1 MRFSTHF
8 KQKPGPG
15 NPTHFLSYTQYV
27 TLSIPMRIIKK
38 IAVLGSGVMGAGIA
52 CHLANA
58 GYQVMLLDLPAQG
71 EGQRRNQIA
80 EQALALAVKQKP
92 APLYHPTFI
101 SRITTGN
108 FDDDLPAIKEADW
121 IIEVIVER
129 LDIKQSLFERVDQYR
144 QPGTIISSNTSGIP
158 IHMMAVGRSDDF
170 RKHFLGTHFFNPPRY
185 LRLLEI
191 IPTPETDPELVSFMM
206 QFGENQ
212 LGKQTVLC
220 KDTPAFIANRVGV
233 YSMARIFQLAEELNL
248 PISTVDK
255 LTGPA
260 IGRPNTGTFRLADL
274 VGHDTGVKVMQGIQ
288 QNCPN
293 DEQAG
298 AFNVPAYM
306 QFLLDNKF
314 LGNKTGQGFYKKGDG
329 KNAKGQT
336 EYLSLNLKTLEY
348 GKDPRIELASL
359 GLAKQID
366 DPEKRIKTIYGSA
379 DEGGS
384 LVKQHLLGLFAY
396 VSHRI
401 PEIADRLNSI
411 DDALRAGFAWSYGP
425 FEYWD
430 IIGVR
435 QGVEDAEAS
444 GLTISPWVHKMVEA
458 GFESFYTYK
467 NGKALVYDPSSNNYI
482 ELEGSAT
489 RINLQA
495 FRNQAPVY
503 KNDESVLH
511 DIGDGVLCFEFRSK
525 SNVIGEGILRGI
537 NESIRIAEEDGWK
550 GLVIGN
556 QATNFS
562 VGANLM
568 LIGMMAF
575 QEEWDDLDMAVNFFQ
590 QTSMRC
596 RYASVPVVSAT
607 QGYVFGGGCELSMHC
622 DAVAASAESYI
633 GLVEAGVGLIPGGG
647 GTKEFA
653 VRLADSFRTGDVQI
667 PQLID
672 SCRTVATASVA
683 TSAYEAYD
691 LGYLLKGRDEVII
704 NSANVIAEAKRKVL
718 ELSHNYVTPIPRS
731 DVLVLGRQ
739 GLASL
744 YAFANE
750 FRLGAYGSAHDIKI
764 VHKLAWV
771 LCGGDLTGAQKVTE
785 QYLLDLEREAFL
797 SLCGEQKTLERIQYM
812 LENNKPLRN

>member
-1 MRFSTHF
+1 MRTI
-8 KQKPGPG
+8 
-15 NPTHFLSYTQYV
+15 N
-27 TLSIPMRIIKK
+27 K
-38 IAVLGSGVMGAGIA
+38 IAVLGSGIMGAGIA

-58 GYQVMLLDLPAQG
+58 GYQVIMLDLPSSG

-80 EQALALAVKQKP
+80 EQALALAARHKP
-92 APLYHPTFI
+92 APLYHSRFL
-101 SRITTGN
+101 SRIATGN
-108 FDDDLPAIKEADW
+108 FEDDLPSLKEADW
-121 IIEVIVER
+121 IIEVIVEK
-129 LDIKQSLFERVDQYR
+129 LDVKKSLFERVDQFR
-144 QPGTIISSNTSGIP
+144 KPGSIVSSNTSGIP
-158 IHMMAVGRSDDF
+158 IHQMVAGRSADF

-191 IPTPETDPELVSFMM
+191 IPTPETDPELVQFMLH
-206 QFGENQ
+206 FGEFF

-233 YSMARIFQLAEELNL
+233 YSMAKIFQLTRELNL
-248 PISTVDK
+248 PISIVDK

-288 QNCPN
+288 QNCPR
-293 DEQAG
+293 DEQAA
-298 AFNVPAYM
+298 AFNVPEYM
-306 QFLLDNKF
+306 QFLLDQNY
-314 LGNKTGQGFYKKGDG
+314 LGNKTGQGFYKKGEG

-336 EYLSLNLKTLEY
+336 EYLSLNLHSMEY
-348 GKDPRIELASL
+348 EKDPKVTLSSL
-359 GLAKQID
+359 GLIKQIE
-366 DPEKRIKTIYGSA
+366 DPEKRIRALYDAT
-379 DEGGS
+379 DEGGQ
-384 LVKQHLLGLFAY
+384 LIRQHLIGLFAY
-396 VSHRI
+396 VSNRI
-401 PEIADRLNSI
+401 PEIADQISNI
-411 DDALRAGFAWSYGP
+411 DDALKAGFAWNYGP

-435 QGVEDAEAS
+435 KGVTDAKAA
-444 GLTISPWVHKMVEA
+444 GLMVSPWVEEMIEK
-458 GFESFYTYK
+458 GFETFYTFK
-467 NGKALVYDPSSNNYI
+467 DGKSLVYHPSSTSYVSVD
-482 ELEGSAT
+482 SAQGK
-489 RINLQA
+489 INLQA
-495 FRNQAPVY
+495 FRQQSPVY
-503 KNDESVLH
+503 KNDEAILH
-511 DIGDGVLCFEFRSK
+511 DIGDGVLCFEFKSK
-525 SNVIGEGILRGI
+525 ANVIGEGILRGL
-537 NESIRIAEEDGWK
+537 NESIRIAEEDGWN

-575 QEEWDDLDMAVNFFQ
+575 QEEWDELENAVRYFQ

-596 RYASVPVVSAT
+596 RYSSIPVVATT
-607 QGYVFGGGCELSMHC
+607 QGYVFGGGCEISMHC
-622 DAVAASAESYI
+622 DAVAAAAESYI

-653 VRLADSFRTGDVQI
+653 VRLSSGFKNGDVQI

-672 SCRTVATASVA
+672 VCKTLATASVA
-683 TSAYEAYD
+683 TSAYEAFD
-691 LGYLLKGRDEVII
+691 LGYLVPLRDQVVL
-704 NSANVIAEAKRKVL
+704 NLSQSIAEAKRKVL
-718 ELSHNYVTPIPRS
+718 ELRPHYVAPLPKKDIT
-731 DVLVLGRQ
+731 VLGRQ

-744 YAFANE
+744 HAFANE
-750 FRLGAYGSAHDIKI
+750 FRLGAYGSEHDIKI

-771 LCGGDLTGAQKVTE
+771 LCGGDLTGTQQVTE